1 MKSRY
6 FRRLDPLI
14 YLGILG
20 VFLTLGWNIIGMEV
34 QQASKVEVYVDG
46 DLKHVYNLQMDQRF
60 IDVDTNLGGIKLEL
74 KDNQVRVVT
83 SNSPLKLIVK
93 QGWAKYPGDTLIGI
107 PDRAVVKIVG
117 KGREDDVDFI
127 LR

>member
-6 FRRLDPLI
+6 FRKFDSII
-14 YLGILG
+14 YAGILSIL
-20 VFLTLGWNIIGMEV
+20 LTLGWNIRGMEN
-34 QQASKVEVYVDG
+34 QKASKVEIYVDG
-46 DLKHVYNLQMDQRF
+46 KLKQVYTLQKEQRF
-60 IDVDTNLGGIKLEL
+60 IEVDTNLGGIKVEL

-117 KGREDDVDFI
+117 EAAEEDVDFI

>member
-60 IDVDTNLGGIKLEL
+60 IDVDTNLGGIRLEL

>member
-46 DLKHVYNLQMDQRF
+46 DLKHVYNLQLDQRF
-60 IDVDTNLGGIKLEL
+60 IDVDTNLGGIRLEL
-74 KDNQVRVVT
+74 KDNQVRVVS

-93 QGWAKYPGDTLIGI
+93 QGWAKYPGDALIGI

>member
-46 DLKHVYNLQMDQRF
+46 ELKHVYNLQLDQRF
-60 IDVDTNLGGIKLEL
+60 IDVDTNLGGIRLEL
-74 KDNQVRVVT
+74 KDNQVRVVS

>member
-1 MKSRY
+1 MKNRY

-14 YLGILG
+14 YLGILS
-20 VFLTLGWNIIGMEV
+20 VFLTLGWNIVGMEV
-34 QQASKVEVYVDG
+34 QEASKVEVYVDG
-46 DLKHVYNLQMDQRF
+46 DLKHVYRLQEEQRF
-60 IDVDTNLGGIKLEL
+60 IEVDTNLGGIRLEL
-74 KDNQVRVVT
+74 KSNQVRVVT

-93 QGWAKYPGDTLIGI
+93 QGWAKHPGDTLIGI

-117 KGREDDVDFI
+117 KGKEDDVDFI

>member
-1 MKSRY
+1 MKNRY
-6 FRRLDPLI
+6 FRRFDPLI

-20 VFLTLGWNIIGMEV
+20 VFLSLGWNIIGMEV

-46 DLKHVYNLQMDQRF
+46 DLKHVYNLQLDQRF

-117 KGREDDVDFI
+117 EGREDDVDFI

>member
-1 MKSRY
+1 MKNRY
-6 FRRLDPLI
+6 FRKFDLI
-14 YLGILG
+14 IYAGILSI
-20 VFLTLGWNIIGMEV
+20 FIALAWNIRGVEN
-34 QQASKVEVYVDG
+34 QKASKVEIYVDG
-46 DLKHVYNLQMDQRF
+46 ELKQVYNLQKEQRF
-60 IDVDTNLGGIKLEL
+60 IEVDTNLGGIRVEL

-117 KGREDDVDFI
+117 ENAEDDVDFV

>member
-1 MKSRY
+1 MKNRY

-46 DLKHVYNLQMDQRF
+46 DLKHVYSLQMDQRF
-60 IDVDTNLGGIKLEL
+60 IDVDTNLGGIRLEL
-74 KDNQVRVVT
+74 KDNQVRVVS